1 MTDSRWQQALSD
13 QDLKS
18 GQVVKVSV
26 AGMKIMLVRLEDG
39 TVAAATPVCPHQAED
54 LSAGK
59 LYMGA
64 IDCPRHH
71 YLYDLHTGE
80 NRYPRNVFPADL
92 AERLAPLQLYPTK
105 IEDGWIW
112 VQASRKR

>member
-39 TVAAATPVCPHQAED
+39 TVAAAAPVCPHQAED

-71 YLYDLHTGE
+71 YL
-80 NRYPRNVFPADL
+80 
-92 AERLAPLQLYPTK
+92 
-105 IEDGWIW
+105 
-112 VQASRKR
+112 